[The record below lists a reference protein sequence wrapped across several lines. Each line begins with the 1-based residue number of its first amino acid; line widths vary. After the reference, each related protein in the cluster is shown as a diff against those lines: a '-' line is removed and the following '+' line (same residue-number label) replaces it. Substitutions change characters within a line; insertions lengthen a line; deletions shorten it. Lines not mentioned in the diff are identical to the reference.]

1 MTLETLSDSFKP
13 LKLNYSMNKTLMN
26 LPKLIRELQIIKRIL
41 KDQRGA
47 HMTVKDSSSS
57 SDKRKKKNNF
67 KNTKQGKFKVGKG
80 NGKGKE

>member
-47 HMTVKDSSSS
+47 HMIVKDSS

-80 NGKGKE
+80 KGKRKE

>member
-13 LKLNYSMNKTLMN
+13 LKPNYSMNKTLMN

-47 HMTVKDSSSS
+47 HMIVKDSS

-80 NGKGKE
+80 KGKRKE

>member
-1 MTLETLSDSFKP
+1 
-13 LKLNYSMNKTLMN
+13 MN

-47 HMTVKDSSSS
+47 HMIVKDSS
-57 SDKRKKKNNF
+57 SDKRKKKSNF

-80 NGKGKE
+80 KGKRKE

>member
-1 MTLETLSDSFKP
+1 
-13 LKLNYSMNKTLMN
+13 MN

-47 HMTVKDSSSS
+47 HMIVKDSS

-80 NGKGKE
+80 KGKRKE